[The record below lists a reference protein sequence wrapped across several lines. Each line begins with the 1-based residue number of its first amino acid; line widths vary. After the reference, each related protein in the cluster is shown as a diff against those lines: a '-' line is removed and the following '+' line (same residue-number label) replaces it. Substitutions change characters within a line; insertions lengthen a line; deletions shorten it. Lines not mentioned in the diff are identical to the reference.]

1 MMSID
6 EWLRVVLI
14 GVGATAVMDVWG
26 MIQKAM
32 GITTL
37 NYAMVGRWA
46 GHLCRGQIAH
56 VQISRAEPIN
66 GELPLGWVIHYA
78 VGVAFAAL
86 LIGVYGVAWLHH
98 PTLLPA
104 VLVGVVTVLI
114 PFFVMQP
121 AMGAGIA
128 ATRTPTPWI
137 NRLRSVLTHA
147 VFGGGLYLSA
157 TLLPL
162 VWEYTERLAILRSIA
177 HISMMGV
184 FHLLSIF

>member
-1 MMSID
+1 MISID
-6 EWLRVVLI
+6 EWLRVVLT

-26 MIQKAM
+26 VIQKAM

-56 VQISRAEPIN
+56 VQIGRAEPIN
-66 GELPLGWVIHYA
+66 GELPLGWMIHYA

-86 LIGVYGVAWLHH
+86 LIGTHGVAWLHQ

-104 VLVGVVTVLI
+104 VLVGIATVLI

-128 ATRTPTPWI
+128 ASRIPTPWKA
-137 NRLRSVLTHA
+137 RLRSVLAHA
-147 VFGGGLYLSA
+147 IFGGGLYLSA
-157 TLLPL
+157 TLLSL
-162 VWEYTERLAILRSIA
+162 VWEYTERLEILR
-177 HISMMGV
+177 
-184 FHLLSIF
+184 